1 MSNTSK
7 ILWNKVTD
15 DLVVEMLLAAIEAIE
30 ELGIE
35 YFVVGAFAR
44 DIGMQA
50 RGYQYPPS
58 RKTQDVDLAV
68 LVGSFEQYE
77 ALKSRISNI
86 PGFTPHHIE
95 PYRFIFKEAYEID
108 FLPFG
113 GITDEKGQVE
123 LVAKATVILNMP
135 GFDEIQPWT
144 ETVMTEEGVELKISS
159 LPGVILLKLF
169 AWEDRPEREKD
180 IHDIDYILKHFFDL
194 HSEEIFGEDSDIA
207 DLYAE
212 EMLYFDKMVSARY
225 VGRKM
230 RDMLQESPALNTRM
244 LQLLKS
250 QSEAFQMSR
259 LMSFD
264 NIEDNQRIIQAIYLG
279 MLDNR

>member
-50 RGYQYPPS
+50 KGYQYPPS

-68 LVGSFEQYE
+68 LVGSLEEYE
-77 ALKSRISNI
+77 ALKLRIANI
-86 PGFTPHHIE
+86 PGFSPHQIE

-123 LVAKATVILNMP
+123 LIAKATVILNMP

-144 ETVMTEEGVELKISS
+144 ETVNTEEGVELKISS
-159 LPGVILLKLF
+159 LPGVILLKLL

-194 HSEEIFGEDSDIA
+194 HFEEIYGEDSDIT
-207 DLYAE
+207 DLYAD
-212 EMLYFDKMVSARY
+212 EMVYFDKIVSARY
-225 VGRKM
+225 VGRKL

-259 LMSFD
+259 LMSSE
-264 NIEDNQRIIQAIYLG
+264 NIEDNQWIIKAMYLG
-279 MLDNR
+279 MLDGK